1 MHLRL
6 FAHYILYK
14 ITFSPQTLL
23 AIDFNIDFPPFSNIF
38 FSLEFKRERNSVA
51 RLVKET
57 HSIYLNNMIGPS
69 LNENRKKFWS
79 YIHNCKSEDNGIP
92 PLRSGHKLYS
102 TDKDMAKTLNSYFY
116 TVFSKEKLPALFKE
130 NAQYN
135 SISYLKISVQMV
147 LKQLNPNKACG
158 PDESPTRVRTGIAR
172 TIAPWL
178 CFIFQRSYNTGSIPS
193 DWYNALVTAVH
204 KKDARSN
211 PANYRPISLT
221 CTCRL

>member
-1 MHLRL
+1 MKALKKYHKRPKKYEIHLRL

-69 LNENRKKFWS
+69 LNENRKKFRS

-135 SISYLKISVQMV
+135 SISDLKISVQMV

-158 PDESPTRVRTGIAR
+158 PDDSADHCTLAM
-172 TIAPWL
+172 
-178 CFIFQRSYNTGSIPS
+178 F
-193 DWYNALVTAVH
+193 H
-204 KKDARSN
+204 
-211 PANYRPISLT
+211 ISTVL
-221 CTCRL
+221 

>member
-1 MHLRL
+1 MS
-6 FAHYILYK
+6 K
-14 ITFSPQTLL
+14 
-23 AIDFNIDFPPFSNIF
+23 
-38 FSLEFKRERNSVA
+38 K
-51 RLVKET
+51 
-57 HSIYLNNMIGPS
+57 PS

-135 SISYLKISVQMV
+135 SISNLKISVQMV